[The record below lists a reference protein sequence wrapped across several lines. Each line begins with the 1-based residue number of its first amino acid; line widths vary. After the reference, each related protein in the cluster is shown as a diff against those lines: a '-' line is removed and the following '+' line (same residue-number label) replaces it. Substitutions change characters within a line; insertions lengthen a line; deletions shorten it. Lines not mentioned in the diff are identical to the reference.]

1 MATIDDLNAAILSL
15 EGAVAQK
22 NLEIDNLRSQ
32 LAAALAQLNASTL
45 DTDLTQAVARI
56 TSAKNM
62 VANF

>member
-22 NLEIDNLRSQ
+22 NLEIDNLRLQ
-32 LAAALAQLNASTL
+32 LAAAQAQVDASTL
-45 DTDLTQAVARI
+45 DTDLAQAVARI

>member
-22 NLEIDNLRSQ
+22 NLEIDNLRLQ
-32 LAAALAQLNASTL
+32 LAAAQAQLDASTL
-45 DTDLTQAVARI
+45 DTDLSQAVARI